1 MGRLPVVRHTS
12 WLGAMPQLIA
22 LGVLIVCGMW
32 LARSVA
38 GMLYGVAA
46 YLALSYGSRAL
57 LTPHHKRGIQLARRQ
72 RYDEAIREYEKSY
85 HFFSHHPWLD
95 RFRSIFLFSASAA
108 SYREMALINIAYC
121 HAQLGRGREAKSAY
135 EKTLIEFPDN
145 DMARSAMKFIR
156 AVEQKRA
163 RSAARDEDSAQ
174 YR

>member
-1 MGRLPVVRHTS
+1 MGRLPIVRQTS

-22 LGVLIVCGMW
+22 LGMLIVCGMW
-32 LARSVA
+32 LARSLA

-46 YLALSYGSRAL
+46 YLALSYGSRAM
-57 LTPHHKRGIQLARRQ
+57 LTRHHKRGIRLSRTQ

-85 HFFSHHPWLD
+85 RFFSHHPWLD

-121 HAQLGRGREAKSAY
+121 HAQLGRGREAKAAY
-135 EKTLIEFPDN
+135 EKTLLEFPDN
-145 DMARSAMKFIR
+145 DMARSAVKFIR
-156 AVEQKRA
+156 AIEMKQA
-163 RSAARDEDSAQ
+163 QSAPPDEDCTQ